1 MITWFEE
8 HNKLS
13 WAITIFGAVMI
24 FYLSSI
30 TFDVPSLGPN
40 EMNLISMIYHVS
52 AFFCLAW
59 FLFISVRRINYV
71 FGLSLVMA
79 MFYGFLDEVHQL
91 YVVGRFCTFADFA
104 LDTAGIL
111 FASMLYFIFVKYRQ
125 IKIQNL

>member
-1 MITWFEE
+1 MIRWFEE

-30 TFDVPSLGPN
+30 TFEIENIG
-40 EMNLISMIYHVS
+40 ETGINLISMIYHVS
-52 AFFCLAW
+52 AFFCFAL
-59 FLFISVRRINYV
+59 FLVISVRRINYV
-71 FGLSLVMA
+71 FVLTIIIA

-104 LDTAGIL
+104 LDTTGIL
-111 FASMLYFIFVKYRQ
+111 FASMIYFISVKCRQ

>member
-1 MITWFEE
+1 MIRWFGE
-8 HNKLS
+8 HNKVS

-30 TFDVPSLGPN
+30 SYFPDFNKVGTNTV
-40 EMNLISMIYHVS
+40 SMIYHVS
-52 AFFCLAW
+52 AFFCFAL

-71 FGLSLVMA
+71 FVLTIIIA

-91 YVVGRFCTFADFA
+91 FVAGRFCSFFDFA
-104 LDTAGIL
+104 LDTTGIL
-111 FASMLYFIFVKYRQ
+111 FAFMIYFISVKYRQ